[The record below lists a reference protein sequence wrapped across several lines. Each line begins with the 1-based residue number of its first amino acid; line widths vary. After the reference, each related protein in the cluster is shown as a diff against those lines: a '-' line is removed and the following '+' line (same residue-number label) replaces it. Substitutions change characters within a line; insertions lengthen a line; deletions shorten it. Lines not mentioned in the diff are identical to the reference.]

1 MNGSDA
7 FAMEEEVSARATRI
21 EKRNTVQQAT
31 LRIVLVPTM
40 YLRLQELNG
49 AFFQAVAAGNESA
62 EADYQLKKTACA
74 TGEAYPKSMLLQ
86 VASHVLVISEMDVS
100 GFVVCRRSLVWR
112 SQKKPCPRT
121 VVWRSQILEQK
132 QIRQILSSRR

>member
-40 YLRLQELNG
+40 YMRLQELNG
-49 AFFQAVAAGNESA
+49 AFFQGLTAGNESA
-62 EADYQLKKTACA
+62 EADDQLKKTACA
-74 TGEAYPKSMLLQ
+74 TGEADPKSMLLQ
-86 VASHVLVISEMDVS
+86 VGYHVLIISEMEVS
-100 GFVVCRRSLVWR
+100 GIVVCRSCLVWR
-112 SQKKPCPRT
+112 SQKQPCPRT

-132 QIRQILSSRR
+132 QIRQILSSHR